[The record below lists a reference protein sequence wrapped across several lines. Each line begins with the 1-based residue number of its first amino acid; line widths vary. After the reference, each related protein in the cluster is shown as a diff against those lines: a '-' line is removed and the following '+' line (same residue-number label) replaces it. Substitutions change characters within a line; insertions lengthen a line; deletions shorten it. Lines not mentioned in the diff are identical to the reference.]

1 MKVLAVNGSPHSN
14 GVTFT
19 AMKLVADTLASEGIA
34 TEFVQVG
41 AIPLR
46 GCTDCL
52 MCRKSG
58 NFRCVVDDMVNEA
71 IEKLEDCD
79 GILLGAPTYFCGI
92 PGPAKTFLDR
102 FFYASQMTRA
112 MHFKAGA
119 SVTALRRSGGVTAL
133 HQLNNYLMPS
143 HIVMVPSQYHNGLF
157 GKSPEEA
164 MRDEEGVQT
173 LKMLGRNM
181 AWLMKS
187 LQYAKEACPPPEFT
201 ERIRTNF
208 PGNRTE
214 NYREGTK

>member
-1 MKVLAVNGSPHSN
+1 MKVLAINGSPHQN

-19 AMKLVADTLASEGIA
+19 ALKLVADELAKEGIS
-34 TEFVQVG
+34 TDFVHVG
-41 AIPLR
+41 SIPLR

-52 MCRKSG
+52 LCRRNG
-58 NFRCVVDDMVNEA
+58 NFRCAIDDMVNQALARLDES
-71 IEKLEDCD
+71 D
-79 GILLGAPTYFCGI
+79 GLLLGAPTYFCGI

-102 FFYASQMTRA
+102 FFYASQMTRC

-143 HIVMVPSQYHNGLF
+143 HFIMVPSQYHNGLF
-157 GKSPEEA
+157 GKSPAEA
-164 MRDEEGVQT
+164 LADEEGVQT

-181 AWLMKS
+181 AWLMHT
-187 LQYAKEACPPPEFT
+187 LNYARDAYPPPEFE

-208 PGNRTE
+208 PGNRTA
-214 NYREGTK
+214 NYQEGAR

>member
-1 MKVLAVNGSPHSN
+1 MKVLAINGSPHSK

-19 AMKLVADTLASEGIA
+19 ALKLVTDELALAGIDA
-34 TEFVQVG
+34 EFIHVG
-41 AIPLR
+41 SAPLR

-52 MCRKSG
+52 VCRKG
-58 NFRCVVDDMVNEA
+58 GRHRCVVNDMVNQA
-71 IEKLEDCD
+71 IALLQECD

-92 PGPAKTFLDR
+92 PGPAKAFLDR
-102 FFYASQMTRA
+102 LFYASQMTRP

-157 GKSPEEA
+157 GKTPAEA

-173 LKMLGRNM
+173 LKMLGSNM

-187 LQYAKEACPPPEFT
+187 LKYAREAVPPPSFV

-214 NYREGTK
+214 NYQEETR

>member
-1 MKVLAVNGSPHSN
+1 MKVLAVNGSPHKN

-19 AMKLVADTLASEGIA
+19 ALKLVADELAVAGIE
-34 TEFVQVG
+34 TNFVHVG
-41 AIPLR
+41 AVPLA

-52 MCRKSG
+52 ICRKSG
-58 NFRCVVDDMVNEA
+58 TSRCVINDMVNDA
-71 IEKLEDCD
+71 IALLNECD

-157 GKSPEEA
+157 GKSPAEA
-164 MRDEEGVQT
+164 LMDEEGVQT

-181 AWLMKS
+181 AWLMNS
-187 LQYAKEACPPPEFT
+187 LKYAKDAYPPPVFE

-214 NYREGTK
+214 NYQEGTR

>member
-1 MKVLAVNGSPHSN
+1 
-14 GVTFT
+14 
-19 AMKLVADTLASEGIA
+19 
-34 TEFVQVG
+34 
-41 AIPLR
+41 
-46 GCTDCL
+46 
-52 MCRKSG
+52 
-58 NFRCVVDDMVNEA
+58 
-71 IEKLEDCD
+71 
-79 GILLGAPTYFCGI
+79 
-92 PGPAKTFLDR
+92 
-102 FFYASQMTRA
+102 

-157 GKSPEEA
+157 GKTPAEA

-173 LKMLGRNM
+173 LKMLGSNM

-187 LQYAKEACPPPEFT
+187 LKYAREAVPPPSFV

-214 NYREGTK
+214 NYQEETR